1 MMKLLI
7 ATQNAGKKREYRELL
22 DELEAEILFP
32 DDLELRLHVREDGTT
47 YAENARKKATAYG
60 AASGLLTVADDSGLE
75 VDALSGAPGLHSAR
89 YAEGTD
95 TDRVKALL
103 QAMADVPWEERTA
116 RFRCVL
122 VAVTRSGRLVASEGV
137 CEGMITLEPR
147 GRGGFGYD
155 PIFYLPERVRTMA
168 QLPRETKNRI
178 SHRARAVQDALP
190 ILKELVEDG

>member
-1 MMKLLI
+1 MKLLV
-7 ATQNAGKKREYRELL
+7 ATRNAGKKQEYRELL
-22 DELEAEILFP
+22 DTLEVDVAFP
-32 DDLELRLHVREDGTT
+32 DDMELDLDVREDGTS
-47 YAENARKKATAYG
+47 YAQNARKKAREYG

-95 TDRVKALL
+95 ADRVAALL
-103 QAMADVPWEERTA
+103 EAMVDVPWEERTA

-122 VAVTRSGRLVASEGV
+122 VTLTQSGRWIESEGI
-137 CEGMITLEPR
+137 CEGMIALEPR

-155 PIFYLPERVRTMA
+155 PVFYLPERDRTMA

-178 SHRARAVQDALP
+178 SHRARAVQGALP